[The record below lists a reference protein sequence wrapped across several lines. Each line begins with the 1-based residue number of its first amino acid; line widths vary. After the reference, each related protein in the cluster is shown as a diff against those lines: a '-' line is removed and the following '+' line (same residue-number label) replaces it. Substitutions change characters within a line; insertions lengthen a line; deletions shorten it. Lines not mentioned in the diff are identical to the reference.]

1 MIVGGI
7 TLIPAFV
14 LMLFSALHIVIPFP
28 EEMARS
34 LGQLSPLIFT
44 IIGAVFLFIGVAEL
58 FVGWGLIQREPWA
71 RTAAIVVGVL
81 ALLHPPFGTLLG
93 IYTLWVLLSRGAD
106 LEYRAVA
113 RAA

>member
-7 TLIPAFV
+7 TLIPAFI
-14 LMLFSALHIVIPFP
+14 LMALSVFHVVIPFP
-28 EEMARS
+28 EDVARAF
-34 LGQLSPLIFT
+34 GQLSPLIFT
-44 IIGAVFLFIGVAEL
+44 IVGAGFLFIGVAEL
-58 FVGWGLIQREPWA
+58 LVGWGLIQRERWA

-106 LEYRAVA
+106 LEYQAVA